1 MQQRKQK
8 KILRINSLKLVHLYS
23 RDDQIIQESLEQVLI
38 FTNGLQLSY
47 GLTSNDILQATHT
60 AADEYYTFCHGM
72 AWNTDSVIP
81 AEVIATN
88 SDLFRKCNNDLQG
101 CVQANRLSKERII
114 SIFNVAQIH

>member
-8 KILRINSLKLVHLYS
+8 KILRINSLKLLHLDS
-23 RDDQIIQESLEQVLI
+23 RNDQIIQESLQQVLI

-47 GLTSNDILQATHT
+47 GLTSNDILLALQATHT

-81 AEVIATN
+81 AEAFGFV
-88 SDLFRKCNNDLQG
+88 
-101 CVQANRLSKERII
+101 
-114 SIFNVAQIH
+114 